1 MSTRAEIKDGALV
14 VTVNLYKAFRAMP
27 EEDKA
32 SFLDTLA
39 CDDGVIRLVSQQ
51 ILDGWTDLCSHGGT
65 QCTDLQDVSRTPLSA
80 AVREV
85 AKRSGEVAQK
95 EIERLERALASVSK
109 DRDAYLH
116 EACELRR
123 RFNYHG
129 AIEGAPR

>member
-1 MSTRAEIKDGALV
+1 MSTKSEIKDGALV
-14 VTVNLYKAFRAMP
+14 VTVNLYEAFRAMP
-27 EEDKA
+27 DEDKA

-65 QCTDLQDVSRTPLSA
+65 QCTDIHDVSSTPLSA

-85 AKRSGEVAQK
+85 AKRSGDVARK
-95 EIERLERALASVSK
+95 EIERLERELARVSET
-109 DRDAYLH
+109 RDKYLH

-123 RFNYHG
+123 MFNYHG